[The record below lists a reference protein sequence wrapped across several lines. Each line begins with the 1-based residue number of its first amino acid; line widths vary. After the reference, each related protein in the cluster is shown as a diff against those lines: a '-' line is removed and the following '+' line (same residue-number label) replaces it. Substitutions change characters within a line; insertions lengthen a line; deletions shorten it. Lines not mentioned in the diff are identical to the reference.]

1 MRESLRLAMVSG
13 ACAAAASALV
23 LAWRGRVEL
32 GSGAAP
38 LNGPSQWLWGRHAKY
53 RDDVSARHTAIGY
66 GIHHLAATMWALPYE
81 SARAGSDDPR
91 RIAACAAGAAALA
104 ALVDYG
110 PTPTRLRPGFEKR
123 LSLGSLCA
131 VYAAFAAGLALPA
144 LAAGLRLSDY
154 RPKQAGAPHFKPP
167 GSQANQENDM
177 SDNKG
182 NRGSPDRDRI
192 DINDPDE
199 VRNWTKSL
207 GVSKEEL
214 QRAVQAAGDRAEKVR
229 EFLRGRSH

>member
-1 MRESLRLAMVSG
+1 
-13 ACAAAASALV
+13 
-23 LAWRGRVEL
+23 
-32 GSGAAP
+32 
-38 LNGPSQWLWGRHAKY
+38 
-53 RDDVSARHTAIGY
+53 
-66 GIHHLAATMWALPYE
+66 
-81 SARAGSDDPR
+81 
-91 RIAACAAGAAALA
+91 
-104 ALVDYG
+104 
-110 PTPTRLRPGFEKR
+110 
-123 LSLGSLCA
+123 
-131 VYAAFAAGLALPA
+131 
-144 LAAGLRLSDY
+144 
-154 RPKQAGAPHFKPP
+154 
-167 GSQANQENDM
+167 M